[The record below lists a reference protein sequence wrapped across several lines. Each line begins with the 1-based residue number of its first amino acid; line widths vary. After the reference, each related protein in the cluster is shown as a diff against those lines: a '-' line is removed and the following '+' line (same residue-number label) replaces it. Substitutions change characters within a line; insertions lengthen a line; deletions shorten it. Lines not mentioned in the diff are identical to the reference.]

1 MKKLLVTVTVFL
13 AGLVLTA
20 CGSLGGIFEF
30 GFSSGGSGGQ
40 AGAAGAGD
48 NSGASSSN
56 EPLVIAAATELEDL
70 EPVIETASD
79 ELGFDIQME
88 FPDGTL
94 ANTQELAQGRFDG
107 QYDATWFATNRYV
120 TLQGAED
127 KLADE
132 TSIAQSPVAFGI
144 KTDVARRN
152 GWVNNPPSWQ
162 EIADSGMSFGM
173 TDPATSNSGFSALA
187 SVSTAMADT
196 GNAINQDD
204 IGRVG
209 GQVGGFFANQS
220 LTSGSS
226 GWLAD
231 VFLENPNKADAIVN
245 YESVLH
251 TLKAEGADIEVIIP
265 ADGVISADYPL
276 STLANP
282 LHAGAREQVSALAQ
296 WFEDNPE
303 PLIDSYRRLN
313 TGEHDPALQASGIYE
328 LPFPATQEVSDA
340 LVGAYNNELR
350 NPGETAF
357 VLDISGSMEGERFEL
372 LTDTM
377 HSLIDG
383 TASTTTA
390 NVGFRD
396 RETITLAPFATE
408 PYYPSTV
415 TYSVDDPATHAE
427 LSERVEGFNPIG
439 YTAIYDALAMTMNTI
454 GGNEGTIP
462 SIVLM
467 TDGENTSGR
476 SYEEFTQY
484 YDGLSE
490 EKKNIPVFVI
500 LYGEADVAE
509 LSDLAQ
515 YTGGR
520 VFDALEGDLDEVFKE
535 IRAYQ

>member
-1 MKKLLVTVTVFL
+1 MKKLMTTVMVFL
-13 AGLVLTA
+13 SGIVLVA
-20 CGSLGGIFEF
+20 CGSMGGIFDF
-30 GFSSGGSGGQ
+30 GFNLGGSGNG
-40 AGAAGAGD
+40 GGGD
-48 NSGASSSN
+48 DGDDGTSSST

-70 EPVIETASD
+70 EPAIAAASAD
-79 ELGFDIQME
+79 LGFDIQME

-94 ANTQELAQGRFDG
+94 ANTQELAQGNFDG
-107 QYDATWFATNRYV
+107 QFDATWFATNRYV
-120 TLQGAED
+120 TLEGAGD

-132 TSIAQSPVAFGI
+132 TLIARSPVALGV
-144 KTDVARRN
+144 KAEVAENN
-152 GWVNNPPSWQ
+152 GWTQTPPSWQ
-162 EIADSGMSFGM
+162 EIADSGVSFGM

-196 GNAINQDD
+196 GNAIVESD
-204 IGRVG
+204 IKRVAP
-209 GQVGGFFANQS
+209 QVRSFFANQT

-231 VFLENPNKADAIVN
+231 VFLDDSNKADAIIN

-251 TLKAEGADIEVIIP
+251 TLKSDGADIEVIIP
-265 ADGVISADYPL
+265 NDGVISADYPL

-282 LHAGAREQVSALAQ
+282 LHEGAQGQVAQ
-296 WFEDNPE
+296 LVGWFEDNPE
-303 PLIDSYRRLN
+303 ELTSSFRRLN
-313 TGEHDPALQASGIYE
+313 NGEHDPQLQNSGIYE
-328 LPFPATQEVSDA
+328 LPFPASKDVVTE
-340 LVGAYNNELR
+340 LVGAYSNELR

-357 VLDISGSMEGERFEL
+357 VLDISGSMEGERFDL
-372 LTDTM
+372 LTETM

-383 TASTTTA
+383 SAETTTG

-427 LSERVEGFNPIG
+427 LSDRVDRFNPIG
-439 YTAIYDALAMTMNTI
+439 YTAIYDALAMTMNNI
-454 GGNEGTIP
+454 GSNDDTIP

-476 SYEEFTQY
+476 SYEDFKQY

-490 EKKNIPVFVI
+490 EKKRIPVFVI

-509 LSDLAQ
+509 LSELAD

-520 VFDALEGDLDEVFKE
+520 VFDALEGDLIEVFKE

>member
-1 MKKLLVTVTVFL
+1 MKKFFTAVMVLLS
-13 AGLVLTA
+13 GLVLVA
-20 CGSLGGIFEF
+20 CGSMSGIFDF
-30 GFSSGGSGGQ
+30 NL
-40 AGAAGAGD
+40 GAPGKDGD
-48 NSGASSSN
+48 GDDGTSSSTD
-56 EPLVIAAATELEDL
+56 PLIIAAATELEDL
-70 EPVIETASD
+70 EPAIAAAAAD
-79 ELGFDIQME
+79 LGFDIQME

-94 ANTQELAQGRFDG
+94 ANTQELAQGNFDG
-107 QYDATWFATNRYV
+107 KFDATWFATNRYV
-120 TLQGAED
+120 TLENASD

-132 TSIAQSPVAFGI
+132 TSIAHSPVALGV
-144 KTDVARRN
+144 KPEVAASN
-152 GWVNNPPSWQ
+152 GWTQTPPSWQ
-162 EIADSGMSFGM
+162 EIADSGMTFGM

-196 GNAINQDD
+196 GNAIVEAD
-204 IGRVG
+204 IQRVTP
-209 GQVGGFFANQS
+209 QVRNFFANQT

-231 VFLENPNKADAIVN
+231 VFLDDPNKADAIIN

-251 TLKAEGADIEVIIP
+251 TLKSEGADIEVIIP
-265 ADGVISADYPL
+265 NDGVISADYPL

-282 LHAGAREQVSALAQ
+282 LHEGAQDQVAQ
-296 WFEDNPE
+296 LVGWFEDNPE
-303 PLIDSYRRLN
+303 ELTSSFRRLSN
-313 TGEHDPALQASGIYE
+313 GEHDPQLQDSGIYE
-328 LPFPATQEVSDA
+328 LPFPASKAVVTE
-340 LVGAYNNELR
+340 LVGAYSNELR

-357 VLDISGSMEGERFEL
+357 VLDISGSMEGERFDL
-372 LTDTM
+372 LTKTM
-377 HSLIDG
+377 HSLVDG
-383 TASTTTA
+383 SAETSTG

-427 LSERVEGFNPIG
+427 LSDRLDRFNPIG
-439 YTAIYDALAMTMNTI
+439 YTAIYEALAMTMNNI
-454 GGNEGTIP
+454 GSNDDTIP

-476 SYEEFTQY
+476 SYEEFKQY

-490 EKKNIPVFVI
+490 EKKRIPVFVI

-509 LSDLAQ
+509 LSELAD

-520 VFDALEGDLDEVFKE
+520 VFDALEGDLNEVFKE

>member
-1 MKKLLVTVTVFL
+1 MKKLVTAVMVFL
-13 AGLVLTA
+13 SGIILVA
-20 CGSLGGIFEF
+20 CGSMGGIFDF
-30 GFSSGGSGGQ
+30 GLNFGGVGGGSGD
-40 AGAAGAGD
+40 GD
-48 NSGASSSN
+48 DGASSSAD
-56 EPLVIAAATELEDL
+56 PLVIAAATELEDL
-70 EPVIETASD
+70 EPAIAVASAD
-79 ELGFDIQME
+79 LGFDIQME

-94 ANTQELAQGRFDG
+94 ANTQQLAQGNFDG
-107 QYDATWFATNRYV
+107 RYDATWFATNRYV
-120 TLQGAED
+120 TIENAGD

-132 TSIAQSPVAFGI
+132 TSIARSPVALGV
-144 KTDVARRN
+144 KADVAESK
-152 GWVNNPPSWQ
+152 GWTYSPPSWQ
-162 EIADSGMSFGM
+162 EIAASGVSFGM

-196 GNAINQDD
+196 GNAIVEAD
-204 IGRVG
+204 IQRVSP
-209 GQVGGFFANQS
+209 QVRGFFSNQT

-231 VFLENPNKADAIVN
+231 VFLDDPNKADAIIN

-251 TLKAEGADIEVIIP
+251 SLKSEGADIEVIIP
-265 ADGVISADYPL
+265 NDGVISADYPL

-282 LHAGAREQVSALAQ
+282 LHDGAQDQVEQLVS

-303 PLIDSYRRLN
+303 ELTGSYRRLN
-313 TGEHDPALQASGIYE
+313 NGEHDPQLQDSGVYE
-328 LPFPATQEVSDA
+328 LPFPASKDVVAA
-340 LVGAYNNELR
+340 LVNAYSNQLR

-357 VLDISGSMEGERFEL
+357 VLDISGSMEGERFDL
-372 LTDTM
+372 LTETM

-383 TASTTTA
+383 SAATTTG

-408 PYYPSTV
+408 PYYPTTV

-427 LSERVEGFNPIG
+427 LSNRVDRFNPIG

-454 GGNEGTIP
+454 GANDDAIP
-462 SIVLM
+462 SVVLM

-476 SYEEFTQY
+476 SYEEFKQY
-484 YDGLSE
+484 YDGLSA
-490 EKKNIPVFVI
+490 EKQQIPVFVI

-509 LSDLAQ
+509 LSELAD

-520 VFDALEGDLDEVFKE
+520 VFDALEGDLNEVFKE